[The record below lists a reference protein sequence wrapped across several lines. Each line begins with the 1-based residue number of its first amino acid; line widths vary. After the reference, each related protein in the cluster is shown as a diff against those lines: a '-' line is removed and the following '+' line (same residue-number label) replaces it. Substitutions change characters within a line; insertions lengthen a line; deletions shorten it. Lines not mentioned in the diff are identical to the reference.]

1 MEEYK
6 DKNKIISLLHPLE
19 LVASFKIQNLSQ
31 FFSILTFD
39 ELKILWLP
47 LYKWFRDFVG
57 PSYRVNVCERAK
69 SLQSWPNLCNPT
81 DCSSPGSSVHGDSPG
96 KNIGVGS
103 CALLQGIFPSSQPR
117 MEPTA
122 HVFYLSKKVLYHVIN
137 DCSIKFTFL
146 INPFIRGWKS
156 WLETQH

>member
-57 PSYRVNVCERAK
+57 PSYRVSACERAK
-69 SLQSWPNLCNPT
+69 SLQSWPNLCNPI
-81 DCSSPGSSVHGDSPG
+81 DCSSPGSSVHMG
-96 KNIGVGS
+96 I
-103 CALLQGIFPSSQPR
+103 LQARILELVPVPSSRGSSQPR

-146 INPFIRGWKS
+146 INPFIREWKS